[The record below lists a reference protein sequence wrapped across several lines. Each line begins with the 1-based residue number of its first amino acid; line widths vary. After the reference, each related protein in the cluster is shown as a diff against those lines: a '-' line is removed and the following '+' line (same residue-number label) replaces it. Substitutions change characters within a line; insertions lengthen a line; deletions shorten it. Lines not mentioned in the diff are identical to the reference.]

1 MSASKAAEDTAPPPS
16 VSSEDMMSALF
27 AYLVTQQSNMA
38 MMLLGKVAHPDTGK
52 TMRDLD
58 AAKLFIDQLEMLEVK
73 TKGNLSKEEGF
84 LLKQSLMS
92 LRMAYVEAVESS
104 PPSPQGQSSP
114 TPTPAEPAKTAEPN
128 KPKPESDTSAATE
141 EEHRKKFTKKY

>member
-1 MSASKAAEDTAPPPS
+1 MNSTTASVPVNDASNNRQDELS
-16 VSSEDMMSALF
+16 FLF
-27 AYLVTQQSNMA
+27 AQLVLQQSNMA
-38 MMLLGKVAHPDTGK
+38 MMLLGKLTHPESGK
-52 TMRDLD
+52 TVQDLD

-128 KPKPESDTSAATE
+128 KPKPERDTSAATE